1 MLWLALAPAWADP
14 ERFVTVTVLPPEARF
29 DVRRADTQTPLA
41 QGMASGSEVV
51 VKGPV
56 GSITVH
62 VKHPGYQDLDQTF
75 PLVAVPGPYWKGG
88 NQWAIPLEMSPVGP
102 WSTLVHQ
109 VRFHPLLPM
118 LALATLGLA
127 GVGGGLVHARK
138 VAAARAVAEQ
148 ARQAQQEAEARAEQ
162 MDPELVGK
170 QVGDYKVLSKLGEG
184 GFAQVY
190 LVEHKDYEDRF
201 ALKILRRDLVDDEMI
216 GRLQRELVIGMKLV
230 HPNLVRILAFGD
242 HHGAPYLVMDYVDGL
257 QLNRVFTHQPMKV
270 ETALGYFRQMC
281 EGVAFAHELGI
292 IHRDLKP
299 ENMIVMRTGQL
310 KILDFGVARMQGEQR
325 LTLTGETLGTPTFM
339 SPEQLNGYPTPAS
352 DIYSLG
358 VILFRMLAGRLPFE
372 CPDNMSMITAH
383 MTVAAPDVRTF
394 NPSVPEEVGQLVG
407 DLLLKDQLHRPTLE
421 KVLER
426 LG

>member
-1 MLWLALAPAWADP
+1 MLLLGLVAWAD
-14 ERFVTVTVLPPEARF
+14 ERFVTVNILPPEARF
-29 DVRRADTQTPLA
+29 DVRRADTNTPLA
-41 QGMASGSEVV
+41 QGMAAGSQVV

-56 GSITVH
+56 GTIAIH
-62 VKHPGYQDLDQTF
+62 VKHPGYQELDQTF
-75 PLVAVPGPYWKGG
+75 ALAAAPGPLWKGG
-88 NQWAIPLEMSPVGP
+88 NEWVIPLELSPVGP
-102 WSTLVHQ
+102 WATVVHQ
-109 VRFHPLLPM
+109 LRFHPLLPM
-118 LALATLGLA
+118 LVLGGLGLA
-127 GVGGGLVHARK
+127 VGVAGFFHARK
-138 VAAARAVAEQ
+138 LAVARAHADE
-148 ARQAQQEAEARAEQ
+148 ARRAQQEAEARAEA
-162 MDPELVGK
+162 MDPELAGK

-190 LVEHKDYEDRF
+190 LVEHKDYADRF
-201 ALKILRRDLVDDEMI
+201 ALKILKRELVDDEML
-216 GRLQRELVIGMKLV
+216 GRLQRELVIGQQLI

-257 QLNRVFTHQPMKV
+257 QLNRVFGDQPM
-270 ETALGYFRQMC
+270 ALEKARGYFRQMC
-281 EGVAFAHELGI
+281 EGVAFAHGLGI

-299 ENMIVMRTGQL
+299 ENMIVKRDGSL

-339 SPEQLNGYPTPAS
+339 APEQLNGYPTPAS
-352 DIYSLG
+352 DVYSLG

-383 MTVAAPDVRTF
+383 MTVPPPDVRQF
-394 NPSVPEEVGQLVG
+394 APGVPDELAALVG
-407 DLLLKDQLHRPTLE
+407 DLLVKDQLHRPTLD